1 MIAIIEEATGNVERI
16 VIDTDGLDM
25 EGRVAVEVPADYDPV
40 AVSHVWRDGAWV
52 DNLDAARASALAQA
66 NTAAEALRARFLTAG
81 SGQAM
86 TYLRKEDE
94 ARRFDPEGDAAD
106 YPFLAAEA
114 ASTGATLA
122 DTAAL
127 VLAQANSWATL
138 GAAIEGHR
146 RGLVVAI
153 DAAEDMAALNALDT
167 RNGWPGGP
175 TEDL

>member
-1 MIAIIEEATGNVERI
+1 MIAIVKETTGTVERI

-25 EGRVAVEVPADYDPV
+25 EGRVAVEVPTDYDPV
-40 AVSHVWRDGAWV
+40 AVSHVWQDGAWV
-52 DNLDAARASALAQA
+52 PNLDAAKASALAQVNA
-66 NTAAEALRARFLTAG
+66 AAEALRARFLTAG

-94 ARRFDPEGDAAD
+94 ARRFDAEGDAAD
-106 YPFLAAEA
+106 YPFLSAEA

-127 VLAQANSWATL
+127 VLAQANAWATL

-146 RGLVVAI
+146 RGLIIAI
-153 DAAEDMAALNALDT
+153 DAAEDMTALAAIDIMV
-167 RNGWPGGP
+167 GWPTGS
-175 TEDL
+175 EDL